1 MWIRKGRQITNL
13 AAFSVDKKIISE
25 VIDNCEESYTQ
36 SGDE

>member
-1 MWIRKGRQITNL
+1 MWIRKGRQTKYL

-25 VIDNCEESYTQ
+25 VIDNYGWSYTQ